1 MSSRLKHWRSSR
13 EYVHRDSAAAEGEEV
28 TMLEDK
34 KDTGVKRNT
43 LIRRLRELIEAIE
56 RRVPH
61 PERKGEIRIARDSAA
76 LKKKALERIAQTET

>member
-1 MSSRLKHWRSSR
+1 
-13 EYVHRDSAAAEGEEV
+13 V